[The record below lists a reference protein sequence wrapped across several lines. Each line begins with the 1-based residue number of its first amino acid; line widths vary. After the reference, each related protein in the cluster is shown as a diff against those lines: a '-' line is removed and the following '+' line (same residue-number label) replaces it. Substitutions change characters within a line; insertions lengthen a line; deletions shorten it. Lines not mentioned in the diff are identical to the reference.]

1 MLPLDRPIQRLSKE
15 VSMKIY
21 EAKEYNPAL
30 RLLALPLVA
39 MAWAGP
45 IRTVKCAYLPP
56 DAIAFGNCKLVCAVT
71 QADEPMFADFANAA
85 DELAS
90 DIILIRA
97 GLSPEQDNAVTVDI
111 ALRTPAELL
120 VKRAYHFMERD
131 NGDLCLCASRSSG
144 PAIQL
149 TGRGLELH
157 IRQPFSNDERAD
169 GACRAAAQIVRLSR
183 GLV

>member
-1 MLPLDRPIQRLSKE
+1 MNLH
-15 VSMKIY
+15 

-45 IRTVKCAYLPP
+45 IRTVKSTYVPP

-71 QADEPMFADFANAA
+71 QADETVFANFANAA

-97 GLSPEQDNAVTVDI
+97 GLSPEQDNPVTVDI
-111 ALRTPAELL
+111 ALRTPVELL
-120 VKRAYHFMERD
+120 VMRSCYFVERENADLWVCAD
-131 NGDLCLCASRSSG
+131 NSDG
-144 PAIQL
+144 PAMQL
-149 TGRGLELH
+149 TNRGLELH
-157 IRQPFSNDERAD
+157 FRRPFSEEERAD
-169 GACRAAAQIVRLSR
+169 GACRAAAQIVRLAR
-183 GLV
+183 GMV